1 MFRFVVCVENANNVP
16 DGHDEKRMN
25 AKMHSTNNSELK
37 DNKNTIKFEQNVMQY
52 VNKFVQNTI

>member
-1 MFRFVVCVENANNVP
+1 VP